1 MGINAKANPIVGTSR
16 DGRWITLS
24 VAAED
29 AVTAAKM
36 AGDYIERRSVQGVIV
51 DVRYVRRMKV
61 GIAGLLLW
69 RVKIAKDHG

>member
-1 MGINAKANPIVGTSR
+1 VGINAKANPIIGTSR
-16 DGRWITLS
+16 DGKWITLS
-24 VAAED
+24 VGAED

-36 AGDYIERRSVQGVIV
+36 AGDYIERRGVEGVIV
-51 DVRYVRRMKV
+51 DVRYVRRLKV